1 MTMGD
6 KIRYCR
12 KHMGLTQKEL
22 AELTGIHPVSIR
34 KYETNKMTPQPEQL
48 RKLSKALS
56 ISYAGLLGVRDIGLD
71 LETVGD
77 LYGVIFSLIEC
88 NILHLNGDYEN
99 GLRIS
104 NGSHELSFNPLM
116 DGYLEV
122 ETEDNQKIPL
132 SKLKVKVK
140 DEFFL
145 RNLLFWDKYHSAIRY
160 EILRNNGVITD
171 EAKLLWVK
179 MENFELDLQLRGMLL
194 DMSNGIVIRRPQ
206 SAQNVK

>member
-104 NGSHELSFNPLM
+104 NDSHELSFNPLM

-145 RNLLFWDKYHSAIRY
+145 DNLLFWDKYHSAIRY

-206 SAQNVK
+206 SAQNIK

>member
-1 MTMGD
+1 M
-6 KIRYCR
+6 I
-12 KHMGLTQKEL
+12 
-22 AELTGIHPVSIR
+22 
-34 KYETNKMTPQPEQL
+34 
-48 RKLSKALS
+48 
-56 ISYAGLLGVRDIGLD
+56 
-71 LETVGD
+71 
-77 LYGVIFSLIEC
+77 YGVIFSLIEC

-104 NGSHELSFNPLM
+104 NDSHELSFNPLM

-145 RNLLFWDKYHSAIRY
+145 DNLLFWDKYHSAIRY